1 MNRALAALVLNGALV
16 TAAVSSDAQPGH
28 RLPEGPPRPLRDR
41 AIDVQHLQA
50 TLRVDMAQETVAGTA
65 DITFVPLRQ
74 SLREVTLDA
83 ATGLDVASVTV
94 DGSAPLTL
102 DRQKSAVRITLPEP
116 PVSSSARTLRVTY
129 ATRPKSGLY
138 FFPGGPER
146 APQAWN
152 YGEGGIHYGW
162 LPVYNGTDDRFTL
175 DLRITAPRP
184 LVVVANGTL
193 RGTVDNADGTRTFHW
208 VQAEPIPNYLIA
220 LQVGDFAR
228 VPLDDARLKTRT
240 VPLAVWTIPGTE
252 KSAAFAFGATPRMVE
267 FFSRRFGY
275 EYPWPRYDQVTL
287 REFSG
292 AMETTGAVGFSE
304 SFLRGESDPPDSGP
318 SFGEAFPAWTGED
331 TIAHELAHHWFGDLV
346 TCRSLA
352 SLWLN
357 ESFASFAHLL
367 WNGEAHGEDDLTYQ
381 RWRYLNRYLDYV
393 RATGTVR
400 PLEFD
405 RYATPGTMYQE
416 ETTYLKGA
424 LVLHMLRHIV
434 GDAAFFRGISLYLHR
449 HAFGAVESID
459 LEAALREASG
469 RNLRPFFE
477 DWVRG
482 GGGHPSF
489 DISYRYVPARRQVD
503 LSIRQVHADLP
514 FENAFHL
521 PVQVEVVTAGGARVH
536 DVEVD
541 GWSTQVSLPAD
552 GPPSY
557 VVFDKGAWLVSET
570 RQERP
575 LEETLRQLAGGG
587 LAEKLRAARE
597 LSERFARRSE
607 AVAALAAI
615 LADHRA
621 HWGLRQEAAV
631 DLGKMGGQA
640 AVVALVGASGD
651 ADRRTRRAVALG
663 LTAAGGAAADAALR
677 RIVETD
683 SAQDVVAVAAAGV
696 GKLGEPGARAFL
708 ERQLPRVSSWW
719 DALQLGVIQGLA
731 ELKDPGLGPVFER
744 YVDPRYSRH
753 LRQAALAGW
762 TASAP
767 DDPRLPPRLRELA
780 RDRNLIIR
788 DAALGALGRLHR
800 AEDVAFLREYA
811 EAEVDENLAVAAR
824 DAAESI
830 EAFTK
835 AAKP

>member
-1 MNRALAALVLNGALV
+1 MNRVLAAFVLIGVVAA
-16 TAAVSSDAQPGH
+16 TASGDVQPGH
-28 RLPEGPPRPLRDR
+28 RLPDGPPRPLRDR
-41 AIDVQHLQA
+41 TIDVQHLQA
-50 TLRVDMAQETVAGTA
+50 TLRVDMTRETVAGTA
-65 DITFVPLRQ
+65 DITFVPLRA
-74 SLREVTLDA
+74 SLTEVTLDA
-83 ATGLDVASVTV
+83 APGLDVASVTV
-94 DGSAPLTL
+94 DGSGPLAL
-102 DRQKSAVRITLPEP
+102 DRQRSAVRVTLPAAFRSP
-116 PVSSSARTLRVTY
+116 TAHTLRVTY
-129 ATRPKSGLY
+129 TTRPRSGLY
-138 FFPGGPER
+138 FFPGGPGR

-162 LPVYNGTDDRFTL
+162 LPLYNGTDDRFTL
-175 DLRITAPRP
+175 DLRITTPRP

-193 RGTVDNADGTRTFHW
+193 RETIENADGTRTFHW
-208 VQAEPIPNYLIA
+208 TQGEPIPNYLIA

-228 VPLDDARLKTRT
+228 VPLVDARLATRT

-252 KSAAFAFGATPRMVE
+252 KNAAFAFGATPRMVE

-275 EYPWPRYDQVTL
+275 EYPWARYDQVTL
-287 REFSG
+287 RDFTG

-304 SFLRGESDPPDSGP
+304 SFLRGKGDPPDSGP
-318 SFGEAFPAWTGED
+318 SFLEPYPAWTGED

-357 ESFASFAHLL
+357 ESFASFSHLL
-367 WNGEAHGEDDLTYQ
+367 WHGEAHGEDDLTYQ

-405 RYATPGTMYQE
+405 RYASPGAMYQE

-434 GDAAFFRGISLYLHR
+434 GDDDFFRGISLYLNR
-449 HAFGAVESID
+449 HAFGAVESVD

-477 DWVRG
+477 DWIRG

-489 DISYRYVPARRQVD
+489 VVSYRYVPARQQVD

-514 FENAFHL
+514 FENAFGL

-536 DVEVD
+536 DVTID
-541 GWSTQVSLPAD
+541 GWLTQVSLPAD
-552 GPPSY
+552 GRPSY
-557 VVFDKGAWLVSET
+557 VVFDKGGWLVSET

-575 LEETLRQLAGGG
+575 LEEALRQLAGGG

-597 LSERFARRSE
+597 ISERFARRSD
-607 AVAALAAI
+607 AVSALAAI
-615 LADHRA
+615 LADPRA

-631 DLGKMGGQA
+631 DLGQMGGEA
-640 AVVALVGASGD
+640 ALAALVGASTD
-651 ADRRTRRAVALG
+651 TDPRTRRAVAHG
-663 LTAAGGAAADAALR
+663 LAAAGGAAADAALR
-677 RIVETD
+677 RIVEAD
-683 SAQDVVAVAAAGV
+683 AAQDVVAVAAAGV
-696 GKLGEPGARAFL
+696 GKLRAPGARAFL
-708 ERQLPRVSSWW
+708 ERQLPRESSWW
-719 DALQLGVIQGLA
+719 DAIQLGVVQGLA

-744 YVDPRYSRH
+744 YLDPRYSRH
-753 LRQAALAGW
+753 LRQAALDGW
-762 TASAP
+762 IASAP
-767 DDPRLPPRLRELA
+767 DDPRLPARLRELA
-780 RDRNLIIR
+780 RDRNLVIR

-800 AEDVAFLREYA
+800 AEDVAFLREYS

-824 DAAESI
+824 EAAESI